1 MVPSRAEEMRSFAL
15 QLADLARPIALRY
28 FRTALIIARK
38 ADGSAVTVADLE
50 IETELRRRIAE
61 RFPDHGIIGE
71 ETGGTRG
78 RHYTWI
84 LDPIDGTQSFISG
97 SPLFGLLI
105 GLLHDERPIL
115 GLIDIPATEER
126 WVGDGART
134 LFNGSEAHVSRCT
147 SLAEARLYTTSLD
160 VPAPNQRKSLDRLCN
175 KVPFAC
181 YDGNCYAYGL
191 LASGHCD
198 LVVDFGLEPSDYMPL
213 VTVITGSGGSITDWY
228 GRPLG
233 LDSDGRVIAAASQ
246 KLLEEAIEILNQPA

>member
-1 MVPSRAEEMRSFAL
+1 M
-15 QLADLARPIALRY
+15 
-28 FRTALIIARK
+28 TA
-38 ADGSAVTVADLE
+38 ADLE

-78 RHYTWI
+78 QNYTWV

-115 GLIDIPATEER
+115 GLIDIPATSER
-126 WVGDGART
+126 WIGDDKRT
-134 LFNGSEAHVSRCT
+134 VFNGGEAYVSGCT
-147 SLAEARLYTTSLD
+147 SLADARLYTTSLD
-160 VPAPNQRKSLDRLCN
+160 VPAPEQRKCLDRLCSA
-175 KVPFAC
+175 VPFKC

-198 LVVDFGLEPSDYMPL
+198 LVVDYGLEPSDYIPI
-213 VTVITGSGGSITDWY
+213 VAVITGAGGSITDWD
-228 GRPLG
+228 GRPLR
-233 LDSDGRVIAAASQ
+233 LDSDGRVIAAASP
-246 KLLEEAIEILNQPA
+246 KLLEEAIETLKRSG